1 LLNTSS
7 LLFLCLNSLFG
18 QNYYKVLI
26 VKKVDVAVIGG
37 GPGGATLA
45 NILASRGVST
55 VLVERQKD
63 FSKEFRGEGLMPSG
77 NEVLEQ
83 IGFNLD
89 NVDYRKV
96 EEINLFYKGEL
107 EANPEIDFLRRG
119 ELRWVSQ
126 PQLLEKLIEKASG
139 FDNFIF
145 YRGYKAQDLIYSEDR
160 VDGVLITDG
169 NDEVSIKAKVVI
181 GFDGRTSM
189 VRRKLNFEVK
199 EYKLQPDVLW
209 FKIPYPEKFIP
220 GSQAFFS
227 LFPKSFL
234 VAVPVYDEKLQVGW
248 IIPAGSYGELRKK
261 GQEKWI
267 QYIKEKS
274 PKGFADHLQKC
285 LDEKLISDPF
295 ILKMTLDRVKKWHKK
310 GALLLGDAAHTMNAV
325 GGQGLNIALRD
336 AVVCANHLVPLMNGN
351 PSNSSLDKAFDAIE
365 KERISEV
372 SQVQEIQS
380 RPPKFITLSEFS
392 VQLIVP
398 ILRFAFRFN
407 FMNYLREAAIEK
419 MSRGFNKVKLKV

>member
-1 LLNTSS
+1 ME
-7 LLFLCLNSLFG
+7 
-18 QNYYKVLI
+18 
-26 VKKVDVAVIGG
+26 KVDVAIIGG

-77 NEVLEQ
+77 NEVLKQ

-89 NVDYRKV
+89 DVDYRKV
-96 EEINLFYKGEL
+96 EEMNLFYKGEL
-107 EANPEIDFLRRG
+107 EANPEIDFLKKG

-126 PQLLEKLIEKASG
+126 PQLLEKLIEKASD

-145 YRGYKAQDLIYSEDR
+145 YRGYKAQDLIYNADR
-160 VDGVLITDG
+160 VDGVLIANG
-169 NDEVSIKAKVVI
+169 NHEVSIRAKVVI

-209 FKIPYPEKFIP
+209 FKIPYPEKFLP

-336 AVVCANHLVPLMNGN
+336 AVVCANHLVPLMSGN
-351 PSNSSLDKAFDAIE
+351 PSTASLDNAFDAIE

-372 SQVQEIQS
+372 RQVQEIQS

-398 ILRFAFRFN
+398 ILRFVFRFN
-407 FMNYLREAAIEK
+407 FMTSLREVTIER
-419 MSRGFNKVKLKV
+419 MSRGFSEVKLKI

>member
-1 LLNTSS
+1 ME
-7 LLFLCLNSLFG
+7 
-18 QNYYKVLI
+18 
-26 VKKVDVAVIGG
+26 KVDVAIIGG

-55 VLVERQKD
+55 VLIERQKD

-77 NEVLEQ
+77 KAVLEQ

-89 NVDYRKV
+89 DVDYRKV
-96 EEINLFYKGEL
+96 EEMNLFYKGEL
-107 EANPEIDFLRRG
+107 IANPKIEFLKRG

-126 PQLLEKLIEKASG
+126 PQLLEKLIEKTSS

-145 YRGYKAQDLIYSEDR
+145 YRGYKAQDLIYNEDR
-160 VDGVLITDG
+160 VDGVLIANG
-169 NDEVSIKAKVVI
+169 NHEVSIKAKVVI

-199 EYKLQPDVLW
+199 EYKFQPDVLW
-209 FKIPYPEKFIP
+209 FKIPYPEKFLP

-248 IIPAGSYGELRKK
+248 IIPAGSYGELKKK

-274 PKGFADHLQKC
+274 PKGFADHLQTC

-295 ILKMTLDRVKKWHKK
+295 VLKMTLDRVKKWHKK

-336 AVVCANHLVPLMNGN
+336 AVVCANHLVPLMSGN
-351 PSNSSLDKAFDAIE
+351 PSTSSLDNAFDAIE

-372 SQVQEIQS
+372 RQVQEIQS

-398 ILRFAFRFN
+398 ILRFVFKFN
-407 FMNYLREAAIEK
+407 FMTSLREATLK
-419 MSRGFNKVKLKV
+419 RMSHGFNEVKLKI

>member
-1 LLNTSS
+1 ME
-7 LLFLCLNSLFG
+7 
-18 QNYYKVLI
+18 
-26 VKKVDVAVIGG
+26 KVDVAIIGG

-77 NEVLEQ
+77 NEVLKQ
-83 IGFNLD
+83 IGFNVD
-89 NVDYRKV
+89 DVDYRKV
-96 EEINLFYKGEL
+96 EEMNLFYKGEL
-107 EANPEIDFLRRG
+107 EANPEIDFLKRG

-126 PQLLEKLIEKASG
+126 PQLLEKLIEKASD

-145 YRGYKAQDLIYSEDR
+145 YRGYKAQDLIYDADR
-160 VDGVLITDG
+160 VDGVLIANG
-169 NDEVSIKAKVVI
+169 NHEVSIRAKVVI

-209 FKIPYPEKFIP
+209 FKIPYPEKFLP

-248 IIPAGSYGELRKK
+248 IIPAGSYGELKKK

-336 AVVCANHLVPLMNGN
+336 AVVCANHLVPLMSGN
-351 PSNSSLDKAFDAIE
+351 PSTASLDNAFDAIE

-372 SQVQEIQS
+372 RQVQEIQS

-398 ILRFAFRFN
+398 ILRFVFKFN
-407 FMNYLREAAIEK
+407 FMTSLREATLK
-419 MSRGFNKVKLKV
+419 RMSHGFNEVKLKI

>member
-26 VKKVDVAVIGG
+26 VEKVDVAIIGG

-89 NVDYRKV
+89 DVDYRKV

-248 IIPAGSYGELRKK
+248 IIPAGSYGELRKQ

-351 PSNSSLDKAFDAIE
+351 PSNASLDKAFDAIE

>member
-1 LLNTSS
+1 ME
-7 LLFLCLNSLFG
+7 
-18 QNYYKVLI
+18 
-26 VKKVDVAVIGG
+26 KVDVAIIGG

-45 NILASRGVST
+45 NILASRGVSI

-89 NVDYRKV
+89 DVDYRKV

-126 PQLLEKLIEKASG
+126 PQLLEKLIEKASC

-145 YRGYKAQDLIYSEDR
+145 YRGYKAQDLIYREDR

-351 PSNSSLDKAFDAIE
+351 PSNASLDKAFDAIE

>member
-1 LLNTSS
+1 ME
-7 LLFLCLNSLFG
+7 
-18 QNYYKVLI
+18 
-26 VKKVDVAVIGG
+26 KVDVAIIGG

-89 NVDYRKV
+89 DVDYRKV
-96 EEINLFYKGEL
+96 EEMNLFYKGEL
-107 EANPEIDFLRRG
+107 EANPEIDFLRKG

-126 PQLLEKLIEKASG
+126 PQLLEKLIEKASS

-160 VDGVLITDG
+160 VDGVLVTDG
-169 NDEVSIKAKVVI
+169 NDEVSIRAKVVI

-189 VRRKLNFEVK
+189 VRRKLNFKVK

-248 IIPAGSYGELRKK
+248 IIPAGSYGELRKQ

-351 PSNSSLDKAFDAIE
+351 PSNASLDKAFDAIE

>member
-1 LLNTSS
+1 M
-7 LLFLCLNSLFG
+7 
-18 QNYYKVLI
+18 
-26 VKKVDVAVIGG
+26 KKVDVAVIGG

-248 IIPAGSYGELRKK
+248 IIPAGSYGELRKQ

-351 PSNSSLDKAFDAIE
+351 PSNASLDKAFDAIE

>member
-1 LLNTSS
+1 
-7 LLFLCLNSLFG
+7 
-18 QNYYKVLI
+18 VLI
-26 VKKVDVAVIGG
+26 VKKVDVAIIGG

>member
-1 LLNTSS
+1 ME
-7 LLFLCLNSLFG
+7 
-18 QNYYKVLI
+18 
-26 VKKVDVAVIGG
+26 KVDVAIIGG

-77 NEVLEQ
+77 NEVLKQ

-89 NVDYRKV
+89 DVDYRKV

-107 EANPEIDFLRRG
+107 EANPEIDFLKRG

-145 YRGYKAQDLIYSEDR
+145 YRGYKAQDLIYNADR
-160 VDGVLITDG
+160 VDGVLIANG
-169 NDEVSIKAKVVI
+169 NHEVSIRAKVVI

-209 FKIPYPEKFIP
+209 FKIPYPEKFLP

-285 LDEKLISDPF
+285 LDENLISDPF

-336 AVVCANHLVPLMNGN
+336 AVVCANHLVPLMSGN
-351 PSNSSLDKAFDAIE
+351 PSTASLDNAFDAIE

-372 SQVQEIQS
+372 RQVQEIQS

-398 ILRFAFRFN
+398 ILRFVFRFN
-407 FMNYLREAAIEK
+407 FMTSLREATIER
-419 MSRGFNKVKLKV
+419 MSRGFSEVKLKI

>member
-1 LLNTSS
+1 ME
-7 LLFLCLNSLFG
+7 
-18 QNYYKVLI
+18 
-26 VKKVDVAVIGG
+26 KVDVAIIGG

-77 NEVLEQ
+77 NEVLKQ

-89 NVDYRKV
+89 DVDYRKV
-96 EEINLFYKGEL
+96 EEMNLFYKGEL
-107 EANPEIDFLRRG
+107 EANPEIDFLKSG

-126 PQLLEKLIEKASG
+126 PQLLEKLIEKASD

-145 YRGYKAQDLIYSEDR
+145 YRGYKAQDLIYNADR
-160 VDGVLITDG
+160 VDGVLIANG
-169 NDEVSIKAKVVI
+169 NHEVSIRAKVVI

-209 FKIPYPEKFIP
+209 FKIPYPEKFLP

-336 AVVCANHLVPLMNGN
+336 AVVCANHLVPLMSGN
-351 PSNSSLDKAFDAIE
+351 PSTASLDNAFDAIE

-372 SQVQEIQS
+372 RQVQEIQS

-398 ILRFAFRFN
+398 ILRFVFRFN
-407 FMNYLREAAIEK
+407 FMTSLREATIER
-419 MSRGFNKVKLKV
+419 MSRGFSEVKLKI

>member
-1 LLNTSS
+1 ME
-7 LLFLCLNSLFG
+7 
-18 QNYYKVLI
+18 
-26 VKKVDVAVIGG
+26 KVDVAIIGG

-77 NEVLEQ
+77 NEVLKQ

-89 NVDYRKV
+89 DVDYRKV

-107 EANPEIDFLRRG
+107 EANPEIDFLKRG

-126 PQLLEKLIEKASG
+126 PQLLEKLIEKASS

-189 VRRKLNFEVK
+189 VRRKLKFEVK

-209 FKIPYPEKFIP
+209 FKIPYPKKFLP

-274 PKGFADHLQKC
+274 PKGFADHLQIC

-336 AVVCANHLVPLMNGN
+336 AVVCANHLIPLMNGN
-351 PSNSSLDKAFDAIE
+351 PSTASLDNAFDAIE

-372 SQVQEIQS
+372 RQVQEIQS

-398 ILRFAFRFN
+398 ILRFIFKFN
-407 FMNYLREAAIEK
+407 FMTSLREATIAR
-419 MSRGFNKVKLKV
+419 MSRGYSEVKLKI

>member
-1 LLNTSS
+1 ME
-7 LLFLCLNSLFG
+7 
-18 QNYYKVLI
+18 
-26 VKKVDVAVIGG
+26 KVDVAIIGG

-77 NEVLEQ
+77 NEVLKQ

-89 NVDYRKV
+89 DVDYRKV

-107 EANPEIDFLRRG
+107 EANPEIDFLKRG

-145 YRGYKAQDLIYSEDR
+145 YRGYKAQDLIYNADR
-160 VDGVLITDG
+160 VDGVLIANG
-169 NDEVSIKAKVVI
+169 NHEVSIRAKVVI

-209 FKIPYPEKFIP
+209 FKIPYPEKFLP

-336 AVVCANHLVPLMNGN
+336 AVVCANHLVPLMSGN
-351 PSNSSLDKAFDAIE
+351 PSTASLDNAFDAIE

-372 SQVQEIQS
+372 RQVQEIQS

-398 ILRFAFRFN
+398 ILRLVFRFN
-407 FMNYLREAAIEK
+407 FMTSLREATIER
-419 MSRGFNKVKLKV
+419 MSRGFSEVKLKI

>member
-1 LLNTSS
+1 ME
-7 LLFLCLNSLFG
+7 
-18 QNYYKVLI
+18 
-26 VKKVDVAVIGG
+26 KVDVAIIGG

-45 NILASRGVST
+45 NILASRGIST
-55 VLVERQKD
+55 ALVERQKD

-89 NVDYRKV
+89 DVDYRKV

-107 EANPEIDFLRRG
+107 EANPEIEFLKKG

-126 PQLLEKLIEKASG
+126 PQLLEKLIKNASG

-145 YRGYKAQDLIYSEDR
+145 YRGYKAQDLIYNEDR
-160 VDGVLITDG
+160 VDGVLIASG
-169 NDEVSIKAKVVI
+169 NHEVSIKAKVVI

-189 VRRKLNFEVK
+189 VRRKLKFEVK

-209 FKIPYPEKFIP
+209 FKIPYPKKFLP

-295 ILKMTLDRVKKWHKK
+295 ILKMTLDRVKKWNKK

-336 AVVCANHLVPLMNGN
+336 AVVCANHLVPLMSGN
-351 PSNSSLDKAFDAIE
+351 PSSASLDKAFDAIE
-365 KERISEV
+365 RERISEV
-372 SQVQEIQS
+372 RQVQEIQS
-380 RPPKFITLSEFS
+380 RPPKFIMLSEFS

-398 ILRFAFRFN
+398 ILRFVFRFN
-407 FMNYLREAAIEK
+407 FMTALREATIK
-419 MSRGFNKVKLKV
+419 RMSRGFSEVKLKI

>member
-1 LLNTSS
+1 M
-7 LLFLCLNSLFG
+7 
-18 QNYYKVLI
+18 
-26 VKKVDVAVIGG
+26 KKVDVAVIGG

-126 PQLLEKLIEKASG
+126 PQLLEKLIEKASC

-248 IIPAGSYGELRKK
+248 IIPAGSYGELRKQ

-336 AVVCANHLVPLMNGN
+336 AVVCANHLVPLMKGN
-351 PSNSSLDKAFDAIE
+351 PSNASLDKAFDAIE

>member
-1 LLNTSS
+1 ME
-7 LLFLCLNSLFG
+7 
-18 QNYYKVLI
+18 
-26 VKKVDVAVIGG
+26 KVDVAIIGG

-77 NEVLEQ
+77 NEVLKQ

-89 NVDYRKV
+89 DVDYRKV
-96 EEINLFYKGEL
+96 EEMNLFYKGEL
-107 EANPEIDFLRRG
+107 EANPEIDFLKRG

-145 YRGYKAQDLIYSEDR
+145 YRGYKAQDLIYNADR
-160 VDGVLITDG
+160 VDGVLIANG
-169 NDEVSIKAKVVI
+169 NHEVSIRAKVVI

-209 FKIPYPEKFIP
+209 FKIPYPEKFLP

-295 ILKMTLDRVKKWHKK
+295 ILKMTLDRVKKWHRK

-336 AVVCANHLVPLMNGN
+336 AVVCANHLVPLMSGN
-351 PSNSSLDKAFDAIE
+351 PSTASLDNAFDAIE

-372 SQVQEIQS
+372 RQVQEIQS

-398 ILRFAFRFN
+398 ILRFVFRFN
-407 FMNYLREAAIEK
+407 FMTSLREATIER
-419 MSRGFNKVKLKV
+419 MSRGFSEVKLKI

>member
-1 LLNTSS
+1 ME
-7 LLFLCLNSLFG
+7 
-18 QNYYKVLI
+18 
-26 VKKVDVAVIGG
+26 KVDVAIIGG

-89 NVDYRKV
+89 DVDYRKV
-96 EEINLFYKGEL
+96 EEMNLFYKGEL

-126 PQLLEKLIEKASG
+126 PPLLEKLIEKASC

-248 IIPAGSYGELRKK
+248 IIPAGSYGELRKQ

-274 PKGFADHLQKC
+274 PKDFADHLQKC

-351 PSNSSLDKAFDAIE
+351 PSNASLDKAFDAIE

-372 SQVQEIQS
+372 RQVQEIQS

-398 ILRFAFRFN
+398 ILRFVFRFN

-419 MSRGFNKVKLKV
+419 MSRGFSKVKLKV

>member
-1 LLNTSS
+1 ME
-7 LLFLCLNSLFG
+7 
-18 QNYYKVLI
+18 
-26 VKKVDVAVIGG
+26 KVDVAIIGG

-89 NVDYRKV
+89 DVDYRKV
-96 EEINLFYKGEL
+96 EEMNLFYKGEL

-126 PQLLEKLIEKASG
+126 PPLLEKLIEKASC

-248 IIPAGSYGELRKK
+248 IIPAGSYGELRKQ

-274 PKGFADHLQKC
+274 PKDFADHLQKC

-351 PSNSSLDKAFDAIE
+351 PSNASLDKAFDAIE

-407 FMNYLREAAIEK
+407 FMNYLREAVIEK

>member
-1 LLNTSS
+1 ME
-7 LLFLCLNSLFG
+7 
-18 QNYYKVLI
+18 
-26 VKKVDVAVIGG
+26 KVDVAIIGG

-77 NEVLEQ
+77 NEVLKQ

-89 NVDYRKV
+89 DVDYRKV
-96 EEINLFYKGEL
+96 EEMNLFYKGEL
-107 EANPEIDFLRRG
+107 EANPEIDFLKRG

-126 PQLLEKLIEKASG
+126 PQLLEKLIEKASD

-145 YRGYKAQDLIYSEDR
+145 YRGYKAQDLIYNEDR
-160 VDGVLITDG
+160 VDGVLIANG
-169 NDEVSIKAKVVI
+169 NHEVSIKAKVVI

-199 EYKLQPDVLW
+199 EYKFQPDVLW
-209 FKIPYPEKFIP
+209 FKIPYPENFLP

-234 VAVPVYDEKLQVGW
+234 VAVPVYEEKLQVGW

-336 AVVCANHLVPLMNGN
+336 AVVCANHLVPLMSGN
-351 PSNSSLDKAFDAIE
+351 PSTTSLDKAFDAIE

-372 SQVQEIQS
+372 RQVQEIQS

-398 ILRFAFRFN
+398 ILRFVFKFN
-407 FMNYLREAAIEK
+407 FMTSLREATLK
-419 MSRGFNKVKLKV
+419 RMSHGFNEVKLKI

>member
-1 LLNTSS
+1 ME
-7 LLFLCLNSLFG
+7 
-18 QNYYKVLI
+18 
-26 VKKVDVAVIGG
+26 KVDVAIIGG

-45 NILASRGVST
+45 NILASRGVSI

-77 NEVLEQ
+77 NEVLQQ

-89 NVDYRKV
+89 EVDYRKV

-126 PQLLEKLIEKASG
+126 PQLLEKLIEKASC

-248 IIPAGSYGELRKK
+248 IIPAGSYGELRKQ

-351 PSNSSLDKAFDAIE
+351 PSNVALDKAFDAIE
-365 KERISEV
+365 QERISEV

>member
-1 LLNTSS
+1 ME
-7 LLFLCLNSLFG
+7 
-18 QNYYKVLI
+18 
-26 VKKVDVAVIGG
+26 KVDVAIIGG

-77 NEVLEQ
+77 NEVLKQ

-89 NVDYRKV
+89 DVDYRKV
-96 EEINLFYKGEL
+96 EEMNLFYKGEL
-107 EANPEIDFLRRG
+107 EANPEIDFLKRG

-126 PQLLEKLIEKASG
+126 PQLLEKLIEKASD

-145 YRGYKAQDLIYSEDR
+145 YRGYKAQDLIYNADR
-160 VDGVLITDG
+160 VDGVMIANG
-169 NDEVSIKAKVVI
+169 NHEVSIRAKVVI

-209 FKIPYPEKFIP
+209 FKIPYPENFLP

-336 AVVCANHLVPLMNGN
+336 AVVCANHLVPLMSGN
-351 PSNSSLDKAFDAIE
+351 PSTASLDNAFDAIE

-372 SQVQEIQS
+372 RQVQEIQS

-398 ILRFAFRFN
+398 ILRFVFRFN
-407 FMNYLREAAIEK
+407 FMTSLREATIER
-419 MSRGFNKVKLKV
+419 MSRGFSEVKLKI

>member
-1 LLNTSS
+1 
-7 LLFLCLNSLFG
+7 
-18 QNYYKVLI
+18 VLI
-26 VKKVDVAVIGG
+26 VKKVDVAIIGG

-248 IIPAGSYGELRKK
+248 IIPAGSYGELRKQ

-351 PSNSSLDKAFDAIE
+351 PSNSSLDRAFDAIE

-407 FMNYLREAAIEK
+407 VMNYLREAAIEK

>member
-1 LLNTSS
+1 M
-7 LLFLCLNSLFG
+7 
-18 QNYYKVLI
+18 
-26 VKKVDVAVIGG
+26 KKVDVAIIGG

-248 IIPAGSYGELRKK
+248 IIPAGSYGELRKQ

-419 MSRGFNKVKLKV
+419 MSR

>member
-1 LLNTSS
+1 M
-7 LLFLCLNSLFG
+7 
-18 QNYYKVLI
+18 
-26 VKKVDVAVIGG
+26 KKVDVAVIGG

-407 FMNYLREAAIEK
+407 VMNYLREAAIEK

>member
-1 LLNTSS
+1 ME
-7 LLFLCLNSLFG
+7 
-18 QNYYKVLI
+18 
-26 VKKVDVAVIGG
+26 KVDVAIIGG

-77 NEVLEQ
+77 NEVLKQ

-89 NVDYRKV
+89 DVDYRKV

-107 EANPEIDFLRRG
+107 EANPEIEFLKKG

-126 PQLLEKLIEKASG
+126 PQLLEKLIKNASG

-145 YRGYKAQDLIYSEDR
+145 YRGYKAQDLIYNEDR
-160 VDGVLITDG
+160 VDGVLIASG
-169 NDEVSIKAKVVI
+169 NHEVSIKAKVVI

-189 VRRKLNFEVK
+189 VRRKLKFEVK

-209 FKIPYPEKFIP
+209 FKIPYPEKFLP

-285 LDEKLISDPF
+285 LDENLISDPF

-336 AVVCANHLVPLMNGN
+336 AVVCANHLVPLMSGN
-351 PSNSSLDKAFDAIE
+351 PSTASLDNAFDAIE

-372 SQVQEIQS
+372 RQVQEIQS

-398 ILRFAFRFN
+398 ILRFVFRFN
-407 FMNYLREAAIEK
+407 FMTSLREATIER
-419 MSRGFNKVKLKV
+419 MSRGFSEVKLKI

>member
-1 LLNTSS
+1 ME
-7 LLFLCLNSLFG
+7 
-18 QNYYKVLI
+18 
-26 VKKVDVAVIGG
+26 KVDVAIIGG

-77 NEVLEQ
+77 NEVLKQ

-89 NVDYRKV
+89 DVDYRKV
-96 EEINLFYKGEL
+96 EEMNLFYKGEL
-107 EANPEIDFLRRG
+107 EANPEIDFLKKG

-126 PQLLEKLIEKASG
+126 PQLLEKLIEKASD

-145 YRGYKAQDLIYSEDR
+145 YRGYKAQDLIYNADR
-160 VDGVLITDG
+160 VDGVLIANG
-169 NDEVSIKAKVVI
+169 NHEVSIRAKVVI

-209 FKIPYPEKFIP
+209 FKIPYPEKFLP

-248 IIPAGSYGELRKK
+248 IIPAGSYGELKKK

-336 AVVCANHLVPLMNGN
+336 AVVCANHLVPLMSGN
-351 PSNSSLDKAFDAIE
+351 PSTASLDNAFDAIE

-372 SQVQEIQS
+372 RQVQEIQS

-398 ILRFAFRFN
+398 ILRFVFRFN
-407 FMNYLREAAIEK
+407 FMTSLREATIER
-419 MSRGFNKVKLKV
+419 MSRGFSEVKLKI

>member
-1 LLNTSS
+1 ME
-7 LLFLCLNSLFG
+7 
-18 QNYYKVLI
+18 
-26 VKKVDVAVIGG
+26 KVDVAIIGG

-77 NEVLEQ
+77 NEVLKQ

-89 NVDYRKV
+89 DVDYRKV
-96 EEINLFYKGEL
+96 EAINLFYKGEL
-107 EANPEIDFLRRG
+107 EANPEIDFLKRG

-145 YRGYKAQDLIYSEDR
+145 YRGYKAQDLIYNADR
-160 VDGVLITDG
+160 VDGVLIANG
-169 NDEVSIKAKVVI
+169 NHEVSIRAKVVI

-209 FKIPYPEKFIP
+209 FKIPYPEKFLP

-267 QYIKEKS
+267 QYIKDKS

-336 AVVCANHLVPLMNGN
+336 AVVCANHLVPLMSSN
-351 PSNSSLDKAFDAIE
+351 PSTASLDNAFDAIE

-372 SQVQEIQS
+372 RQVQEIQS

-398 ILRFAFRFN
+398 ILRFVFRFN
-407 FMNYLREAAIEK
+407 FMTSLREATIER
-419 MSRGFNKVKLKV
+419 MSRGFSEVKLKI

>member
-1 LLNTSS
+1 ME
-7 LLFLCLNSLFG
+7 
-18 QNYYKVLI
+18 
-26 VKKVDVAVIGG
+26 KVDVAIIGG

-89 NVDYRKV
+89 DVDYRKV
-96 EEINLFYKGEL
+96 EEMNLFYKGEL
-107 EANPEIDFLRRG
+107 EANPEIDFLRKG

-126 PQLLEKLIEKASG
+126 PQLLEKLIEKASS

-160 VDGVLITDG
+160 VDGVLVTDG
-169 NDEVSIKAKVVI
+169 NDEVSIRAKVVI

-209 FKIPYPEKFIP
+209 FKIPYPEKFLP

-336 AVVCANHLVPLMNGN
+336 AVVCANHLVPLMSGN
-351 PSNSSLDKAFDAIE
+351 PSTASLDNAFDAIE

-372 SQVQEIQS
+372 RQVQEIQS

-398 ILRFAFRFN
+398 ILRFVFRFN
-407 FMNYLREAAIEK
+407 FMTSLREVTIER
-419 MSRGFNKVKLKV
+419 MSRGFSEVKLKI

>member
-1 LLNTSS
+1 ME
-7 LLFLCLNSLFG
+7 
-18 QNYYKVLI
+18 
-26 VKKVDVAVIGG
+26 KVDVAIIGG

-77 NEVLEQ
+77 NEVLKQ

-89 NVDYRKV
+89 DVDYRKV

-107 EANPEIDFLRRG
+107 EANPEIDFLKRG

-145 YRGYKAQDLIYSEDR
+145 YRGYKAHDLIYNADR
-160 VDGVLITDG
+160 VDGVLIANG
-169 NDEVSIKAKVVI
+169 NHEVSIRAKVVI

-209 FKIPYPEKFIP
+209 FKIPYPEKFLP

-267 QYIKEKS
+267 QYIKDKS

-295 ILKMTLDRVKKWHKK
+295 ILKMTLDRVKKWHRK

-336 AVVCANHLVPLMNGN
+336 AVVCANHLVPLMSGN
-351 PSNSSLDKAFDAIE
+351 PSTASLDNAFDAIE

-372 SQVQEIQS
+372 RQVQEIQS

-398 ILRFAFRFN
+398 ILRFVFRFN
-407 FMNYLREAAIEK
+407 FMTSLREATIAR
-419 MSRGFNKVKLKV
+419 MSRGFSEVKLKI

>member
-1 LLNTSS
+1 ME
-7 LLFLCLNSLFG
+7 
-18 QNYYKVLI
+18 KVE
-26 VKKVDVAVIGG
+26 VAIIGG

-45 NILASRGVST
+45 NIFASRGVST

-77 NEVLEQ
+77 NEVLKQ

-89 NVDYRKV
+89 DVDYRKV
-96 EEINLFYKGEL
+96 EEMNLFYKGEL
-107 EANPEIDFLRRG
+107 EANPEIDFLKRG

-126 PQLLEKLIEKASG
+126 PQLLEKLIEKASD

-145 YRGYKAQDLIYSEDR
+145 YRGYKAQDLIYNEDR
-160 VDGVLITDG
+160 VDGVLIANG
-169 NDEVSIKAKVVI
+169 NHEVSIKAKVVI

-199 EYKLQPDVLW
+199 EYKFQPDVLW
-209 FKIPYPEKFIP
+209 FKIPYPENFLP

-234 VAVPVYDEKLQVGW
+234 VAIPVYDEKLQVGW

-274 PKGFADHLQKC
+274 PKGFADHLQTC

-295 ILKMTLDRVKKWHKK
+295 VLKMTLDRVKKWHKK

-336 AVVCANHLVPLMNGN
+336 AVVCANHLVPLMSGN
-351 PSNSSLDKAFDAIE
+351 PSTASLDNAFDAIE

-372 SQVQEIQS
+372 RQVQEIQS

-398 ILRFAFRFN
+398 ILRFVFKFN
-407 FMNYLREAAIEK
+407 FMTSLREATLER
-419 MSRGFNKVKLKV
+419 MSHGFNEVKLKI

>member
-1 LLNTSS
+1 ME
-7 LLFLCLNSLFG
+7 
-18 QNYYKVLI
+18 
-26 VKKVDVAVIGG
+26 KVDVAIIGG

-89 NVDYRKV
+89 DVDYRKV

-126 PQLLEKLIEKASG
+126 PQLLEKLIEKASC

-274 PKGFADHLQKC
+274 PKDFADHLQKC

-351 PSNSSLDKAFDAIE
+351 PSNASLDKAFDAIE

-380 RPPKFITLSEFS
+380 RPPKFIALSEFS

>member
-1 LLNTSS
+1 ME
-7 LLFLCLNSLFG
+7 
-18 QNYYKVLI
+18 
-26 VKKVDVAVIGG
+26 KVDVAIIGG

-45 NILASRGVST
+45 NILASRGIST
-55 VLVERQKD
+55 ALVERQKD

-89 NVDYRKV
+89 DVDYRKV

-107 EANPEIDFLRRG
+107 EANPEIEFLKKG

-126 PQLLEKLIEKASG
+126 PQLLEKLIKNASG

-145 YRGYKAQDLIYSEDR
+145 YRGYKAQDLIYNEDR
-160 VDGVLITDG
+160 VDGVLIASG
-169 NDEVSIKAKVVI
+169 NHEVSIKAKVVI

-189 VRRKLNFEVK
+189 VRRKLKFEVK

-209 FKIPYPEKFIP
+209 FKIPYPKKFLP

-295 ILKMTLDRVKKWHKK
+295 ILKMTLDRVKKWNKK

-336 AVVCANHLVPLMNGN
+336 AVVCANHLVPLMSGN
-351 PSNSSLDKAFDAIE
+351 PSTASLDKAFDAIE
-365 KERISEV
+365 RERISEV
-372 SQVQEIQS
+372 RQVQEIQS

-398 ILRFAFRFN
+398 ILRFVFRFN
-407 FMNYLREAAIEK
+407 FMTALREATIK
-419 MSRGFNKVKLKV
+419 RMSRGFSEVKLKI

>member
-1 LLNTSS
+1 MH
-7 LLFLCLNSLFG
+7 
-18 QNYYKVLI
+18 I
-26 VKKVDVAVIGG
+26 VEKVDVAIIGG

-45 NILASRGVST
+45 NILVSRGVST

-89 NVDYRKV
+89 DVDYRKV

-107 EANPEIDFLRRG
+107 EANPEIDFLKRG

-126 PQLLEKLIEKASG
+126 PQLLEKLIEKASS

-189 VRRKLNFEVK
+189 VRRKLKFEVK

-209 FKIPYPEKFIP
+209 FKIPYPKKFLP

-336 AVVCANHLVPLMNGN
+336 AVVCANHLIPLMNGN
-351 PSNSSLDKAFDAIE
+351 PSTASLDNAFDAIE

-372 SQVQEIQS
+372 RQVQEIQS

-398 ILRFAFRFN
+398 ILRFVFRFN
-407 FMNYLREAAIEK
+407 FMNNLREATIAR
-419 MSRGFNKVKLKV
+419 MSRGFSEVKLKI

>member
-1 LLNTSS
+1 M
-7 LLFLCLNSLFG
+7 
-18 QNYYKVLI
+18 
-26 VKKVDVAVIGG
+26 KKVDVAIIGG

-45 NILASRGVST
+45 NVLASRGVST

>member
-1 LLNTSS
+1 ME
-7 LLFLCLNSLFG
+7 
-18 QNYYKVLI
+18 
-26 VKKVDVAVIGG
+26 KVDVAIIGG

-77 NEVLEQ
+77 NEVLKQ

-89 NVDYRKV
+89 DVDYRKV
-96 EEINLFYKGEL
+96 EEMNLFYKGEL
-107 EANPEIDFLRRG
+107 EANPEIDFLKRG

-126 PQLLEKLIEKASG
+126 PQLLEKLIEKASD

-145 YRGYKAQDLIYSEDR
+145 YRGYKARDLIYNADR
-160 VDGVLITDG
+160 VDGVLIVNG
-169 NDEVSIKAKVVI
+169 NHEVSIRAKVVI

-209 FKIPYPEKFIP
+209 FKIPYPEKFLP

-336 AVVCANHLVPLMNGN
+336 AVVCANHLVPLMSGN
-351 PSNSSLDKAFDAIE
+351 PSTASLDNAFDAIE

-372 SQVQEIQS
+372 RQVQEIQS

-398 ILRFAFRFN
+398 ILRFVFRFN
-407 FMNYLREAAIEK
+407 FMTSLREATIER
-419 MSRGFNKVKLKV
+419 MSRGFSEVKLKI

>member
-1 LLNTSS
+1 M
-7 LLFLCLNSLFG
+7 
-18 QNYYKVLI
+18 
-26 VKKVDVAVIGG
+26 KKVDVAVIGG

-89 NVDYRKV
+89 DVDYRKV